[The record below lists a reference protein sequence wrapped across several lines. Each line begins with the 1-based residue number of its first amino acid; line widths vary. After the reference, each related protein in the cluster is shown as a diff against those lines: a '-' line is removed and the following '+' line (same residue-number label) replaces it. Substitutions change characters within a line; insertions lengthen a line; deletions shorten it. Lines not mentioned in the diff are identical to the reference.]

1 MISRLFSYVD
11 IVGVAG
17 SIPAAPTI
25 QPLEKPR
32 YFSARGPLLLL
43 MICAHR
49 CRQAGVD
56 GRAGLVAVDVPAFGP
71 AVAEPYGGSG
81 GRLRRAVLTALMAIA
96 RKSAVLQ
103 LGAPARQLAIE
114 L

>member
-1 MISRLFSYVD
+1 M
-11 IVGVAG
+11 
-17 SIPAAPTI
+17 
-25 QPLEKPR
+25 
-32 YFSARGPLLLL
+32 
-43 MICAHR
+43 
-49 CRQAGVD
+49 D

-81 GRLRRAVLTALMAIA
+81 GRLRRAVLTALMAIV